1 MLPMA
6 KKAAPKSVSSA
17 PVWAF
22 IRITRPWN
30 VLIIGGSMWAIRCAL
45 VAPHHEP
52 ALSDFSFL
60 ITTCIMMLLAAGGN
74 VINDY
79 FDVQEDAINKPKR
92 ALVGRV
98 IRRRKALFF
107 HHFLT
112 GMAVAMSAIMSW
124 DERSIWPFIW
134 TVVMATL
141 LWGYS
146 PWFKRRFLRGN
157 LVIALLVGQLPFW
170 TVIGEI
176 MDVDSEQFFISN
188 EGITL
193 VIYALLSAG
202 LTFMREVTKD
212 LQDREGDAVAGF
224 DTLAVRWESNRTWRL
239 LDWLHWIF
247 WIPLLGTS
255 LLAIQAFG
263 ARWIVLCFLLPF
275 AGAQIQVIRRRIISI
290 SAWQKLTLSGGIV
303 FLIDLCF

>member
-1 MLPMA
+1 MDNQS
-6 KKAAPKSVSSA
+6 APKLA
-17 PVWAF
+17 ANATLWAF

-45 VAPHHEP
+45 VAPRHEP
-52 ALSDFSFL
+52 ALSDFSFW

-79 FDVQEDAINKPKR
+79 FDVQEDAVNKPKR

-98 IRRRKALFF
+98 ISRRKALFF

-124 DERSIWPFIW
+124 DERSAWPFLW
-134 TVVMATL
+134 TVSMATL

-176 MDVDSEQFFISN
+176 MNGDAEQFFISK

-193 VIYALLSAG
+193 IIYALLSAV

-212 LQDREGDAVAGF
+212 LQDREGDAKSGY
-224 DTLAVRWESNRTWRL
+224 DTLAVRWQTPRTYNL
-239 LDWLHWIF
+239 LDWIHGLF
-247 WIPLLGTS
+247 WIPLIATS
-255 LLAIQAFG
+255 FFAWHAFDVKT
-263 ARWIVLCFLLPF
+263 IILCFLIPF
-275 AGAQIQVIRRRIISI
+275 AGAHIQLKRRRLSSI
-290 SAWQKLTLSGGIV
+290 SAWQKLTLSGGII
-303 FLIDLCF
+303 FLLFFWITR